1 MKQITYGFFG
11 EDVAQRIFLDNY
23 LLELPAYL
31 SRTEDIIFTLS
42 QDFYY
47 KFKLHDSNKDTVDN
61 LFVEAGRIGF
71 LQYRIDLYFVGRDC
85 DYYNPADQAE
95 LRKEMESK
103 VDARW
108 QDQTIIFVP
117 VQCIE
122 HWLWYL
128 KWNRENPGVT
138 KNEMLENKPNFE
150 AKEAVYGRRKTTTK
164 RSEPIV
170 KELTEHIPIDWLCS
184 RSESFRAFHQK
195 TVASVTQILAQS
207 APPFS

>member
-1 MKQITYGFFG
+1 MRQITYGFVG

-23 LLELPAYL
+23 LQQLPAYL
-31 SRTEDIIFTLS
+31 NKTEVIVFTPN
-42 QDFYY
+42 QGFHYEY
-47 KFKLHDSNKDTVDN
+47 KLHDNNKDSVDN

-71 LQYRIDLYFVGRDC
+71 LQYRLDLYFVGRDC
-85 DYYNPADQAE
+85 DHYNPADQAV
-95 LRKEMESK
+95 LRREMESK
-103 VDARW
+103 VDTRW
-108 QDQTIIFVP
+108 QDKTIIFVP

-128 KWNRENPGVT
+128 KWNCDNPGIT
-138 KNEMLENKPNFE
+138 KNELLENKSNFL

-170 KELTEHIPIDWLCS
+170 KDLTEHIPIDWLCS

-195 TVASVTQILAQS
+195 TVASVTQLLA
-207 APPFS
+207 

>member
-1 MKQITYGFFG
+1 MKQILYGFIG
-11 EDVAQRIFLDNY
+11 EDVAQKIFLDNY
-23 LLELPAYL
+23 LQQLPAYL
-31 SRTEDIIFTLS
+31 NRTQDIVFTSS
-42 QDFYY
+42 QNFRYR
-47 KFKLHDSNKDTVDN
+47 FKLHDSNKDSVDN

-71 LQYRIDLYFVGRDC
+71 LQYRLDLYFVGRDC
-85 DYYNPADQAE
+85 DYYNPADHAV

-117 VQCIE
+117 VQCVE

-128 KWNRENPGVT
+128 RWKRDNPGVT
-138 KNEMLENKPNFE
+138 KNEMFENRPNYE
-150 AKEAVYGRRKTTTK
+150 AKEAVYGKRKITTK

-170 KELTEHIPIDWLCS
+170 KELTEPIPIDWLCS

-195 TVASVTQILAQS
+195 TVSALTQFL
-207 APPFS
+207 P

>member
-1 MKQITYGFFG
+1 MKKITYGFVG
-11 EDVAQRIFLDNY
+11 EDLAQRTFLDNY
-23 LLELPAYL
+23 LQQLPAHL
-31 SRTEDIIFTLS
+31 SKTEEIFFIPS
-42 QDFYY
+42 QEFHYEY
-47 KFKLHDSNKDTVDN
+47 KLHSNNKDSVDN

-71 LQYRIDLYFVGRDC
+71 LRYRLGFYFVGRDC
-85 DYYNPADQAE
+85 DYYNPVDQAV

-108 QDQTIIFVP
+108 QGQTIIFVP

-128 KWNRENPGVT
+128 KWNQNNPDAT

-195 TVASVTQILAQS
+195 TVASLTQFF
-207 APPFS
+207 P